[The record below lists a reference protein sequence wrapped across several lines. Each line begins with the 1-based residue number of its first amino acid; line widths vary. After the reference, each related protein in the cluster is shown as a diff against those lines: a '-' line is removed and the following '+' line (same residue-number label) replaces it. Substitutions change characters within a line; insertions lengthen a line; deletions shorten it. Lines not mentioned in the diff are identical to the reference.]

1 MGSLVVFGFLNVIF
15 LWLAIKFY
23 DTKSIKAFLLFM
35 VVLPFT
41 SALNL
46 LHTRFQISAY
56 FIFIFTLV
64 LLYFLNQTLKQKS
77 NVVVAFVGGS
87 TVLFIGVYLCYDVLL
102 SRPNLDVINILKDI
116 KPLAF
121 IFIGF
126 VLLDIFKDY
135 QQSWDGLLAK
145 KVLAYNFY
153 ASLFWFVVLS
163 NTNLIGLVTNDP
175 YYQVNET
182 RYSAIGTSYVIY
194 FFIAHL
200 SMDIKFN
207 KKELLY
213 IFVPL
218 FLSGNRTMLFAIAIV
233 YLVNLFSYAKDAT
246 RLLKKGLLF
255 ILGFVVLVLG
265 VFSINDKLKERV
277 MSMFNY
283 DLVMEQLFSYRFAPF
298 VSELESFKWYHYIFG
313 KGIGET
319 MFIPWFV
326 YRENIDNFNV
336 TMDNLYMTMYVKYG
350 ILSLLVYFLI
360 FWFIIRINTNKRF
373 KILVCLF
380 FLIIGMTTAFI
391 YQTKFLFTLVLLAG
405 FSAPVQQ
412 KTTLK

>member
-1 MGSLVVFGFLNVIF
+1 MGSLVVFGFLNLIF

-23 DTKSIKAFLLFM
+23 STKSIRAFLLFM

-77 NVVVAFVGGS
+77 NVVVAFIGGS
-87 TVLFIGVYLCYDVLL
+87 TILFIGIYLCYDVLL
-102 SRPNLDVINILKDI
+102 SRHNLDVINILKDI

-121 IFIGF
+121 IFFGF

-145 KVLAYNFY
+145 KVLMYNFY
-153 ASLFWFVVLS
+153 ASLVWFILLN
-163 NTNLIGLVTNDP
+163 NTNLIGIVTNDP

-194 FFIAHL
+194 YFLAHL
-200 SMDIKFN
+200 SMDKKFV
-207 KKELLY
+207 KKELLF
-213 IFVPL
+213 IFTPL
-218 FLSGNRTMLFAIAIV
+218 FLSGNRTVFFAVAVV
-233 YLVNLFSYAKDAT
+233 YTANLLLYSKDIIG
-246 RLLKKGLLF
+246 LLKKALFF
-255 ILGFVVLVLG
+255 ILGLVVLVMG
-265 VFSINDKLKERV
+265 VFSINAKLKERV

-283 DLVMEQLFSYRFAPF
+283 DLVMEQLFSHRFTPF
-298 VSELESFKWYHYIFG
+298 VAKLESFKWYHYIFG

-319 MFIPWFV
+319 LFIPWFV
-326 YRENIDNFNV
+326 YRENIEDFNV
-336 TMDNLYMTMYVKYG
+336 TMDNIYLTLYVKYG
-350 ILSLLVYFLI
+350 ILSLLIYLLL
-360 FWFIIRINTNKRF
+360 FWFVFKINANKRF
-373 KILVCLF
+373 KVLVCLF
-380 FLIIGMTTAFI
+380 FLITGMTTAFI

-405 FSAPVQQ
+405 F
-412 KTTLK
+412 KTTIQQNPKLK